1 MLLTSVGGRE
11 LILFLFILKRELLKV
26 RKRRS
31 LRWGLGF
38 GESGKRLKE
47 EKTKSEY
54 REEKSEK

>member
-1 MLLTSVGGRE
+1 ML
-11 LILFLFILKRELLKV
+11 IKKRELLKV

-31 LRWGLGF
+31 LRWGLWF
-38 GESGKRLKE
+38 SESGKRLKE